1 MIEVNDR
8 SSEQLLL
15 LGTVPAKGSDS
26 PHLYQ
31 VNGEEIVVVHHDGA
45 WSAFVNRCP
54 HAGAPLN
61 NGVSDDGNVVCGRHG
76 WTFDLATGERIGN
89 WSGGSKFALEM
100 RSVVEQN
107 GCLYLLQSRKSL
119 EVAVDPVFLVRYGI
133 PGWVA
138 KFRSLESSEISLR
151 DKVLVQTERGIEEGE
166 LLSVL
171 QREKHLDSM
180 GELLRALTE
189 SDSSQRMDLKRRA
202 ETALA
207 AARQLGNQRMLPQE
221 FVDAEALW
229 DRKTV
234 IVYYLGEHGLE
245 LADLADSLSRELES
259 EIGENLGRIQFQ
271 PLIEPPMTGGC
282 GCGSGGCGS

>member
-1 MIEVNDR
+1 MIDVNDR

-15 LGTVPAKGSDS
+15 LGTVPPIDSDS

-31 VNGEEIVVVHHDGA
+31 VNGEEIVVVRHAGT

-61 NGVSDDGNVVCGRHG
+61 EGVSDDGSVVCGRHG

-100 RSVVEQN
+100 RSIVEQN
-107 GCLYLLQSRKSL
+107 GCLYLLQSRKSS
-119 EVAVDPVFLVRYGI
+119 EAAVGSVFLVRYGI

-138 KFRSLESSEISLR
+138 KFRGPESSEISLR
-151 DKVLVQTERGIEEGE
+151 EKVLVQTERGIEEGE
-166 LLSVL
+166 LLSVQ

-202 ETALA
+202 ETALV
-207 AARQLGNQRMLPQE
+207 AARRLGSQRMLPQE

-229 DRKTV
+229 DGKTV

-245 LADLADSLSRELES
+245 LADLADSLSRELE
-259 EIGENLGRIQFQ
+259 
-271 PLIEPPMTGGC
+271 
-282 GCGSGGCGS
+282 